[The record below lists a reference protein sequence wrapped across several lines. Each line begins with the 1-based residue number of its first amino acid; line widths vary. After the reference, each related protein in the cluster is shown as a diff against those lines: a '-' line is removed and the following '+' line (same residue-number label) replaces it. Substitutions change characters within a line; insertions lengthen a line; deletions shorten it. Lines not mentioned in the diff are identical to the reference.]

1 MKEKIIRKYKDNEDY
16 LLGVA
21 SIMAMAPISQDFE
34 GNKILKMF
42 RVHSFLPQEEG
53 DIHFFEY
60 RDEDNKWILL
70 PEMSFINLECNNK
83 LIDLYQDLP
92 RNEEIEFEAFIRLIF
107 YSLYVL

>member
-1 MKEKIIRKYKDNEDY
+1 MKEKIIRKYKNNEDY

-21 SIMAMAPISQDFE
+21 SMMAPTCQAFE
-34 GNKILKMF
+34 GKILKMF

-60 RDEDNKWILL
+60 RDEDNKWILM
-70 PEMSFINLECNNK
+70 PEMSFINREGNKK

-92 RNEEIEFEAFIRLIF
+92 RNEKIEFETFIRLIF
-107 YSLYVL
+107 YSLYVY